1 MISSKSPRKVARVA
15 LAAGKDAFSDYSHKF
30 SPRKFTR
37 PQLFACLVLKEFEK
51 KDYRGVW
58 QLLIDC
64 SDLRNAIGLMAVP
77 HYTTLQKASKRL
89 LKLDRVRTLIANTM
103 QRVRGRSRNIAYAAV
118 DSSGF
123 EAHHASRYFI
133 WRTSVRK
140 KGKEPKKRVTYK
152 RYGKLMTIICC
163 ATHAIVAAVVSAGP
177 TPDIDQLDGVVA
189 ELPASVT
196 IAHMVG
202 DAGFDSAHNH
212 SLLRDDHGMRSTI
225 PPEHG
230 RPPKDPATLP
240 TDKYRRLMKT
250 RFNEKAYRKRP
261 QAETVFSMLKRNLGS
276 ALRGRSHWSRCRDML
291 LRVITHN
298 IMLIN

>member
-1 MISSKSPRKVARVA
+1 MISSKSPRKVAMVA

-30 SPRKFTR
+30 SPKKFTR

-64 SDLRNAIGLMAVP
+64 SDLRRAIGLITVP
-77 HYTTLQKASKRL
+77 HYTTLQKASRRL
-89 LKLDRVRTLIANTM
+89 LKLDRVRSLIANTM
-103 QRVRGRSRNIAYAAV
+103 QRVRGRSKNVAYAAV

-133 WRTSVRK
+133 WRTRVTK

-152 RYGKLMTIICC
+152 RYGKLLTIICC

-189 ELPASVT
+189 ELPSSVT
-196 IAHMVG
+196 VAHMVG

-212 SLLRDDHGMRSTI
+212 SLLRDYHGMRSTI

-230 RPPKDPATLP
+230 RPPKDPNTLP

-250 RFNEKAYRKRP
+250 RFNKKAYRKRP
-261 QAETVFSMLKRNLGS
+261 QVETVYSMLKRNLGS

-298 IMLIN
+298 IMLI